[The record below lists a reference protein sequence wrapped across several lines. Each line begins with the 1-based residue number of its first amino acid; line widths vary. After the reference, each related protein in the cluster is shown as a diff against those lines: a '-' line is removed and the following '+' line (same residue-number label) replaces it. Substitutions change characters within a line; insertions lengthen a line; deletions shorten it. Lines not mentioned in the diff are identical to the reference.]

1 MSPEANKEECNGRE
15 TNMMK
20 RIGLCAAG
28 MGVLMSVGP
37 LSIEHGFAKEN
48 DGAPKCTVA
57 TLKGRYLFAAPG
69 VAFAPAFGLTG
80 TETAVGNAAGFHV
93 FNGDG
98 TGQDY
103 VTFTMNGID
112 QHVPSPAPFNYT
124 LESDCTGTYS
134 LLPLNHSLP
143 TFDIFVSPNGD
154 EMTAIN
160 TDPGN
165 AASYAPSRRVW
176 PK

>member
-1 MSPEANKEECNGRE
+1 
-15 TNMMK
+15 MK
-20 RIGLCAAG
+20 RAGLWALG
-28 MGVLMSVGP
+28 VGVLATAGLVSV
-37 LSIEHGFAKEN
+37 EQAFAK
-48 DGAPKCTVA
+48 DGAPTCGVA

-103 VTFTMNGID
+103 VTFTLNGVD
-112 QHVPSPAPFNYT
+112 QHVPSPAPFKYT
-124 LESDCTGTYS
+124 LEPDCTGTYT
-134 LLPLNHSLP
+134 LQPPGIGLP

-165 AASYAPSRRVW
+165 ASSYTPSRRVF
-176 PK
+176 PQ